1 MDILNNNLLFKRGL
15 AVFDFVYILQKQRDI
30 SWEIGT
36 SLLEMGRLLT
46 VRPRVLEE
54 DYFMIVELVMCNPN
68 AL

>member
-1 MDILNNNLLFKRGL
+1 M
-15 AVFDFVYILQKQRDI
+15 FDFVYILQKQRDI

-54 DYFMIVELVMCNPN
+54 DYFIIVELVMSNPN